1 MKTCNKIFIFFFRIT
16 GSTKLYSSEF
26 TNTFSNLT
34 RSNVT
39 FAFIPSTYAFFTVSD
54 KQIDTTV
61 KNSQTNT
68 DLLKNNIVISL
79 LGIFVLFFSLFVI
92 SYIYLKCFRKKE
104 TTSGMKN
111 SEQHSQYN
119 SLNFNQVEPES
130 TVHLEPL
137 RRMEADSAYLLPVSS
152 PNDGSE
158 LEIKHERNK
167 IIQDTSIHGYEIT
180 KSQELNITVDNVHD
194 HVYIEIGEDNI

>member
-1 MKTCNKIFIFFFRIT
+1 MKTCNKIFIFFFQIT

-130 TVHLEPL
+130 TVYLEPL

-158 LEIKHERNK
+158 LEIKHESNK

-180 KSQELNITVDNVHD
+180 KSQELNITVDNVHY